1 MTRHRE
7 SISVA
12 SLPPKEHAMK
22 NTWMGSGS
30 ISAENVS
37 WKKVVSSSLISKS
50 HRRTCTFELFQNR
63 SLLLNYLNFY
73 YFGVSLWTVIVN
85 YLVFGMPFVLFILSD
100 VNIGKNPFFV
110 SL

>member
-37 WKKVVSSSLISKS
+37 WKKVVFVRFRLSDDQL
-50 HRRTCTFELFQNR
+50 RTSADQIND
-63 SLLLNYLNFY
+63 
-73 YFGVSLWTVIVN
+73 FGVVN
-85 YLVFGMPFVLFILSD
+85 FADSETWVFQRLKYSHMCRL
-100 VNIGKNPFFV
+100 
-110 SL
+110 